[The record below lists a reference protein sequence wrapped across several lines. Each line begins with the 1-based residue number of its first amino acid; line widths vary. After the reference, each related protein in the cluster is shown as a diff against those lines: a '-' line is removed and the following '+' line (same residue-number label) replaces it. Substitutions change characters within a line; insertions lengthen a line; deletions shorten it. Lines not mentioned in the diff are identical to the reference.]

1 MDRLKALD
9 SAHAGLYA
17 AVQSLPPSLRHD
29 LRNAVVCVR
38 NTSSIMSSVETWNS
52 LSQDV
57 RDELLGEL
65 KRATSLLERTLLM
78 ANHAHDGDG

>member
-17 AVQSLPPSLRHD
+17 AVQSLPPALRHD

-38 NTSSIMSSVETWNS
+38 NTSSLISSFDAWS
-52 LSQDV
+52 CLSQDV
-57 RDELLGEL
+57 RDELLAEL

-78 ANHAHDGDG
+78 ANQTHDGDA

>member
-1 MDRLKALD
+1 MKRID
-9 SAHAGLYA
+9 SASAGLFS

-38 NTSSIMSSVETWNS
+38 NTSSIISSVDTWNS

-57 RDELLGEL
+57 RDELLDEL
-65 KRATSLLERTLLM
+65 KRATGLLERTLLM
-78 ANHAHDGDG
+78 ANHTHDGDA